1 MRIWRFRRLITKS
14 YFQEHLNFYGRD
26 DKHGPIIMSIKVET
40 GQYRVIIRCLDGN
53 FERYF
58 GINDMGTF
66 FDVVFLID
74 SGAKC
79 ESISN
84 PKWFLKS
91 LTL

>member
-1 MRIWRFRRLITKS
+1 MDNTP

-53 FERYF
+53 FERHF

-66 FDVVFLID
+66 LWRFLID
-74 SGAKC
+74 SYAKC

-84 PKWFLKS
+84 PKYFLKS
-91 LTL
+91 LIL